1 MNLHHV
7 LPMALAPR
15 ERLGDHR
22 RGEKFAIR
30 RMHHRRPIPI
40 VGAVLVATVLL
51 ACEQGPAKPPAEHS
65 HDPPATAE
73 IKTVILTVGDRPFR
87 QGGSGT
93 AAASHTVPEI
103 TQAVIEDGAVLVHVK
118 MASTSSWW
126 PAPFSVIARSGTV
139 ELTCAFTEGTATIFI
154 TGTIVTRGIIDL
166 FRGYKIRLTI
176 IPPGGI
182 VQ

>member
-1 MNLHHV
+1 MTLHHA
-7 LPMALAPR
+7 LPIALAAAAAATR
-15 ERLGDHR
+15 ADQRAGDR
-22 RGEKFAIR
+22 RR
-30 RMHHRRPIPI
+30 VRHRRPIPI
-40 VGAVLVATVLL
+40 VAAAVLAVTVLL

-73 IKTVILTVGDRPFR
+73 IKTVVLTVGDRPFR
-87 QGGSGT
+87 QSGSGT
-93 AAASHTVPEI
+93 AAASHSVPEL
-103 TQAVIEDGAVLVHVK
+103 TQAVIDDGAVLVHVK
-118 MASTSSWW
+118 MSSTTSWW
-126 PAPFSVIARSGTV
+126 PVPFSVIARSGTV

-166 FRGYKIRLTI
+166 FRGYKIRLTL